1 LCRFHPRKERI
12 TVSEDEIEAIN
23 DGLSELSGKFYRLLE
38 KLLEK
43 GVLSQAE
50 YLAII
55 EGL

>member
-1 LCRFHPRKERI
+1 LCRFHPRKER
-12 TVSEDEIEAIN
+12 TRVSEDEIETLN
-23 DGLSELSGKFYRLLE
+23 DSLSELSGKFYRLLE

-55 EGL
+55 EEL